1 MKAISLFVFTLLF
14 ISGCGQVGE
23 KHPKK
28 KLDNFEILNTTLLIR
43 AASTNHSY
51 ILPVGS
57 MRTSRAAHTATLLKN
72 RTVLICGGF
81 AGSKTFASAE
91 CYDPASSVFKSV
103 GQMSVS
109 RAGHSATL
117 LPDGTILIAG
127 GYNGNYLSSTEIFD
141 PHSRTFTAGPIM
153 NSPRSGHTAT
163 LLNNGKILLA
173 GGVGVGWS
181 FLESAELYDIQTKT
195 FSTTNPMSTA
205 RESHTATLL
214 KNGTVLITGGHKGRR
229 ENIKIYSSAELY
241 DPIVGKF
248 RLINNMTKIR
258 HKHDAVMLA
267 DGRILIT
274 GGSDERDSRGA
285 YSSAEIYDPVLSSF
299 NSVKNMNL
307 TRYKHNGT
315 SILLSNNNVLVT
327 GGANRAEVYNSKTGV
342 FTIVSGSMGTQRL
355 FSNAT
360 LLSTGQVLITGGYN
374 EKQETSAKAWCY
386 TYKR

>member
-1 MKAISLFVFTLLF
+1 MKVRALFIFALLF
-14 ISGCGQVGE
+14 ISGCGQLRE
-23 KHPKK
+23 KYAMN
-28 KLDNFEILNTTLLIR
+28 KLDNSEILNTTLVIR
-43 AASTNHSY
+43 ATSTNHSY

-57 MRTSRAAHTATLLKN
+57 MRTSRAAHTTTLLKN

-81 AGSKTFASAE
+81 AGSNTLSSAE
-91 CYDPASSVFKSV
+91 FYDPASNVFKSV
-103 GQMSVS
+103 GQMSVA

-117 LPDGTILIAG
+117 LPDGKILIAG

-141 PHSRTFTAGPIM
+141 PQSQTFFAGPIM

-163 LLNNGKILLA
+163 LLNNGKILFA

-181 FLESAELYDIQTKT
+181 FLKSAELYDIQTKT
-195 FSTTNPMSTA
+195 FSTTGAMSTA

-214 KNGTVLITGGHKGRR
+214 RNGTVLITGGHNGRR
-229 ENIKIYSSAELY
+229 ENIKIYSSAEIF
-241 DPIVGKF
+241 DPLLGKF
-248 RLINNMTKIR
+248 RLVNNMTKIR

-267 DGRILIT
+267 DGRVLIT

-285 YSSAEIYDPVLSSF
+285 YSSAEIYEPVSSSF
-299 NSVKNMNL
+299 NFVKNMNL

-315 SILLSNNNVLVT
+315 SILLSNNNVLVA
-327 GGANRAEVYNSKTGV
+327 GGANRAEVYNSETGI

-360 LLSTGQVLITGGYN
+360 LLSNGQVLITGGYN
-374 EKQETSAKAWCY
+374 EKQETSAKVWKY
-386 TYKR
+386 IYKR